1 VTGLEVVVAL
11 LVGVVVGVLIGSLG
25 AGGSIVTVP
34 ALILLLG
41 LTATQATGTSLV
53 VVLLVSAVALAGH
66 LRSRRVDLRGGLLF
80 ALVGVPA
87 ALAGGRASVLV
98 PDVVLT
104 SLLVVLL
111 LATAVWLARRGAPAV
126 VQERSPWWHIV
137 TAGVGVGGLTGL
149 LGVGGGFVVVPALV
163 GLLGLPMSVAIGTSQ
178 VVLVVNA
185 AAGLLGR
192 FGSGT
197 VAVTTGVVFAAGGAV
212 GAVFA
217 ERIVRRASP
226 LALSR
231 AFVVL
236 LVVVS
241 LALGVDVV
249 RALV

>member
-1 VTGLEVVVAL
+1 VTGLEVVIAL
-11 LVGVVVGVLIGSLG
+11 AVGLVVGLLIGTLG

-41 LTATQATGTSLV
+41 LSATAATGTSLV
-53 VVLLVSAVALAGH
+53 VVLLVAAVALVGH
-66 LRSRRVDLRGGLLF
+66 LRARRVDVRGGLLF
-80 ALVGVPA
+80 ALAGVPA
-87 ALAGGRASVLV
+87 AFGGGLLSVLV

-111 LATAVWLARRGAPAV
+111 LVTAAWLGFRRTPTV
-126 VQERSPWWHIV
+126 VQERSPWQHIV
-137 TAGVGVGGLTGL
+137 AAGLGVGLLTGL

-163 GLLGLPMSVAIGTSQ
+163 GLLGLPMALAVGTSQ
-178 VVLVVNA
+178 VVLIVNA

-192 FGSGT
+192 VGSGT
-197 VAVTTGVVFAAGGAV
+197 VEVTVGVVFALGGAV
-212 GAVFA
+212 GAL
-217 ERIVRRASP
+217 
-226 LALSR
+226 LADRVVGRLSAATLAR

-249 RALV
+249 RELT